1 MHICREKYRLE
12 LHWDSLEYHNDT
24 VINLV
29 NARFS
34 GPVLKDALKLEAP
47 DSIEL
52 DFTPQLLT
60 LMDSYYIMTL
70 DWAACSYTTDGV
82 IKLTGATL
90 SNKFLKTLH
99 KLEASDYVVINTEK
113 HEEATHAFHL
123 VYESQV
129 VRETAEPHNYRDK

>member
-12 LHWDSLEYHNDT
+12 LHWDSLEYHSDT
-24 VINLV
+24 VINLT

-70 DWAACSYTTDGV
+70 DWATCTYTSDGV
-82 IKLTGATL
+82 INLTGATL

-99 KLEASDYVVINTEK
+99 KLEDKDYVVINTEK

-129 VRETAEPHNYRDK
+129 VRETAEPHNYRNK